1 MARKEPAMTNNNFP
15 KISYEEYCEARNE
28 MQKELREFADQ
39 LFPQKGSRYVEIYT
53 DFWFGKGIES
63 QVNWSAI
70 GSVSAE
76 EAIKFAQL
84 LTKAAELAKN
94 FKYNG
99 YKVDE
104 D

>member
-1 MARKEPAMTNNNFP
+1 MTNSVEIKKISFEKYYEARKE
-15 KISYEEYCEARNE
+15 
-28 MQKELREFADQ
+28 MQEKLREFADQ
-39 LFPQKGSRYVEIYT
+39 LFPKKGSRYVEIYT
-53 DFWFGKGIES
+53 DFGFGKGIES

-84 LTKAAELAKN
+84 LAKASELAKN

-99 YKVDE
+99 YKVYYTDE

>member
-1 MARKEPAMTNNNFP
+1 MTNNNFP

-28 MQKELREFADQ
+28 MQKKLREFADQ
-39 LFPQKGSRYVEIYT
+39 LFPQNGNRYVEIYT
-53 DFWFGKGIES
+53 DFGYKKPIES

-76 EAIKFAQL
+76 EAIKFAEL
-84 LTKAAELAKN
+84 LTKSAELAN
-94 FKYNG
+94 GFKYNG
-99 YKVDE
+99 YKVYYTDE